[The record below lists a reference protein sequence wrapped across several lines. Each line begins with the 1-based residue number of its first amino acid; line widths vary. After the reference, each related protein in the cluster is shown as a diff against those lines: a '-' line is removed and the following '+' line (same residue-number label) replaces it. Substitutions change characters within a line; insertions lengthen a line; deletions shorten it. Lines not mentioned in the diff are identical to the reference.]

1 MTRVAVSRLT
11 RVGWRPKIGL
21 REGGDATYRWDLRET
36 EGCAMRRAGPRTKK
50 QNGCPPKPRIAVA
63 LTVLL
68 VLAAARPSP
77 AADFLY
83 AWPPSTVV
91 GLTGYGVY
99 QSTDGGAYQL
109 IAQIPL
115 SALSTP
121 QQPAYLATGLQN
133 GTRYYFASSALATTG
148 DGPLSYQ
155 TCVTINTDVVACD
168 DGDDGGDGSY
178 VYINCFILGATPRP

>member
-1 MTRVAVSRLT
+1 
-11 RVGWRPKIGL
+11 
-21 REGGDATYRWDLRET
+21 
-36 EGCAMRRAGPRTKK
+36 MRHAGPRTKK
-50 QNGCPPKPRIAVA
+50 KNGCPPKTWIAVA
-63 LTVLL
+63 LAVLL
-68 VLAAARPSP
+68 ELAAARSSP

-83 AWPPSTVV
+83 AWPPSTTV

-99 QSTDGGAYQL
+99 QSTDGGPYQL

-115 SALSTP
+115 NALPNP

-133 GTRYYFASSALATTG
+133 GTSYYFASSALATTG

-168 DGDDGGDGSY
+168 GDGDDGDGGSY
-178 VYINCFILGATPRP
+178 VYINCFISGTAPRP